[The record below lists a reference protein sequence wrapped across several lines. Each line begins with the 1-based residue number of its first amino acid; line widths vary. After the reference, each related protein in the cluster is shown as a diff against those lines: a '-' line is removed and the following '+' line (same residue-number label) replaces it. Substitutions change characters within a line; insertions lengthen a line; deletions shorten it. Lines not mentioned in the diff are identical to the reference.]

1 MRPIIYAPKIGLF
14 RYAGFLIY
22 LLLINLA
29 VAAQDTTQ
37 AEESAP
43 VVKKEKPVKN
53 TFSSIWII
61 DNQTVMVP
69 IKKTF
74 EMDIMHRFGTVKNGY
89 DDFWGF
95 FAPSNIRLGFN
106 YVPINN
112 LLIGASITKLNMTWE
127 GYGKYALLKQTK
139 GKYPVSVT
147 YFGDVAYDS
156 RKKDNFINFSDRFM
170 FFNQLIIA
178 RKISDKISIQVAP
191 SHTHV
196 NVVNGYFYE
205 PGKFRGVMNHD
216 HFAIAFAGKYQ
227 IKEGMGLIANY
238 DQPITK
244 HRSGNPSPNVSF
256 GLELGTGGHTFQFFV
271 GNYGSITPQRNNY
284 FNHNNPEN
292 ISQYLIGFNIT
303 RLWNY

>member
-1 MRPIIYAPKIGLF
+1 MRPIIYAPKTGLI
-14 RYAGFLIY
+14 RHAGFLIC

-29 VAAQDTTQ
+29 VFAQDTTQ
-37 AEESAP
+37 AEESTPA
-43 VVKKEKPVKN
+43 VKKEKPVKN

-112 LLIGASITKLNMTWE
+112 LLIGVSITKLNMTWE
-127 GYGKYALLKQTK
+127 GYGKYALLKQTR

-178 RKISDKISIQVAP
+178 RKISEKFSVQVSP

-205 PGKFRGVMNHD
+205 PGKYRGVMNHD
-216 HFAIAFAGKYQ
+216 HFAIAFAG
-227 IKEGMGLIANY
+227 
-238 DQPITK
+238 
-244 HRSGNPSPNVSF
+244 
-256 GLELGTGGHTFQFFV
+256 
-271 GNYGSITPQRNNY
+271 
-284 FNHNNPEN
+284 
-292 ISQYLIGFNIT
+292 
-303 RLWNY
+303 